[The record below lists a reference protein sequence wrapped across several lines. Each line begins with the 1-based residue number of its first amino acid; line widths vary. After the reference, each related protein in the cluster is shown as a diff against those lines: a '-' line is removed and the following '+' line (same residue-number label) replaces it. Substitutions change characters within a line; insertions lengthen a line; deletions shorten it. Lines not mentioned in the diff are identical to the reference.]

1 MKIRRHTSGFFSN
14 CVKLIENSQ
23 VLLALACS
31 YVRTPSRGSYGL
43 LWCSFVHHYTAL
55 HSWVKWQKPAKN
67 LIEKSAK
74 LTHHTCACSSLTN
87 FEYEEYAITG
97 NGRCIRKICLEKFVK
112 SHSEFI
118 FGGFLVIQNHNTLLC
133 YSHPRAAISLAADRI
148 RAELGMLMYCQ
159 TIK

>member
-1 MKIRRHTSGFFSN
+1 MYVPHREGVMDCYGVVLYTTTLHCTVGSN
-14 CVKLIENSQ
+14 GKNQ
-23 VLLALACS
+23 P
-31 YVRTPSRGSYGL
+31 RTL
-43 LWCSFVHHYTAL
+43 
-55 HSWVKWQKPAKN
+55 
-67 LIEKSAK
+67 KSAK

-87 FEYEEYAITG
+87 FEYEEYVITG

-133 YSHPRAAISLAADRI
+133 YSHPRASISLAADRI